1 MIDRIFMITFSIGC
15 LLAMLV
21 FAQQNTFRPT
31 GQAHHMTAIK
41 CASLD
46 GNKARDTAAITI
58 DTAPS
63 TIFSRALIM
72 ALAC

>member
-1 MIDRIFMITFSIGC
+1 MIDRIFMITLSIGC

-21 FAQQNTFRPT
+21 FAQQSTFRPT

-46 GNKARDTAAITI
+46 GKKARDTAAITI
-58 DTAPS
+58 DTSPAAAEH
-63 TIFSRALIM
+63 TAIV
-72 ALAC
+72 

>member
-1 MIDRIFMITFSIGC
+1 MIDRIFMITLSIGC
-15 LLAMLV
+15 LLA
-21 FAQQNTFRPT
+21 QQSTFRPT

-58 DTAPS
+58 DTSPAAAEH
-63 TIFSRALIM
+63 TAIV
-72 ALAC
+72 

>member
-21 FAQQNTFRPT
+21 FAQQNTFRPA

-41 CASLD
+41 CASLN
-46 GNKARDTAAITI
+46 GNTARDTAAITI
-58 DTAPS
+58 DTPTAAAVPAA
-63 TIFSRALIM
+63 IV
-72 ALAC
+72 